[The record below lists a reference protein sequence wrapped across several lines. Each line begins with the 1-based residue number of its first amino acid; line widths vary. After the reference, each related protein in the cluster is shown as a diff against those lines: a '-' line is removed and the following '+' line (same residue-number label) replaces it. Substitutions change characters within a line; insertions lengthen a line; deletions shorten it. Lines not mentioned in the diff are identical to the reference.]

1 MGELSHV
8 TVQLPVYKESLEE
21 VIMPTITSLKKA
33 ITTYERQGGSVGIL
47 VCDDGLQLLSQEE
60 ADKRRNFYF
69 NNSIAYVARP
79 GHNQDGFIRKGRFKK
94 AGNMNYAIRLSL
106 RVEEVMDEIRPGA
119 QAAKG
124 AEHFWCDT
132 DENAVYDQALAQA
145 LEERKGEAW
154 AAGNIRMGP
163 VILIIDS
170 DTRVPEDCFADAVSE
185 MAESP
190 EVAIIQHMSGVMQ
203 VANHFFENGIAHFTR
218 GIQHAISYCA
228 ASGEGRPQTHMC
240 LSRALR
246 LICAVAPFVGHNAFL
261 RWEAL
266 QECMFVD
273 PDDGHTKIW
282 SEDHVSEDFQIAI
295 TLQCKVRRQSSS
307 SAIAWLLAH
316 TSGLRPALGIVQR
329 RRIRRGCL
337 SHL

>member
-1 MGELSHV
+1 MSSQITQTDTRQFQIFGPIRQVTQNSKYYSGTAPKRTMGELVHV

-21 VIMPTITSLKKA
+21 VIMPTIASLKKA

-47 VCDDGLQLLSQEE
+47 VCDDGLQLLSHEE

-94 AGNMNYAIRLSL
+94 AGNMNYANRLSL
-106 RVEEVMDEIRPGA
+106 RVEELMDDLRPDA
-119 QAAKG
+119 QAVKPLD
-124 AEHFWCDT
+124 HYWCDT
-132 DENAVYDQALAQA
+132 DENMVYDQALTKA

-154 AAGNIRMGP
+154 AAGNIRIGSI
-163 VILIIDS
+163 ILIIDS

-185 MAESP
+185 MTESP

-228 ASGEGRPQTHMC
+228 SSGEG
-240 LSRALR
+240 
-246 LICAVAPFVGHNAFL
+246 
-261 RWEAL
+261 
-266 QECMFVD
+266 
-273 PDDGHTKIW
+273 
-282 SEDHVSEDFQIAI
+282 
-295 TLQCKVRRQSSS
+295 
-307 SAIAWLLAH
+307 
-316 TSGLRPALGIVQR
+316 
-329 RRIRRGCL
+329 
-337 SHL
+337 

>member
-8 TVQLPVYKESLEE
+8 TVQLPVYKESLHE

-60 ADKRRNFYF
+60 ADERRAFYF

-94 AGNMNYAIRLSL
+94 AGNMNFSIRLSL
-106 RVEEVMDEIRPGA
+106 RVEEIMDDLRPAA
-119 QAAKG
+119 QEEKG
-124 AEHFWCDT
+124 AEHYWCDL
-132 DENAVYDQALAQA
+132 DENALYDDALAQA
-145 LEERKGEAW
+145 LEESEGKAW
-154 AAGNIRMGP
+154 AAGNIRMGAF
-163 VILIIDS
+163 ILIIDS

-228 ASGEGRPQTHMC
+228 ASGEGK
-240 LSRALR
+240 L
-246 LICAVAPFVGHNAFL
+246 AFM
-261 RWEAL
+261 RS
-266 QECMFVD
+266 C
-273 PDDGHTKIW
+273 
-282 SEDHVSEDFQIAI
+282 
-295 TLQCKVRRQSSS
+295 
-307 SAIAWLLAH
+307 
-316 TSGLRPALGIVQR
+316 
-329 RRIRRGCL
+329 
-337 SHL
+337 